1 VLNGSIMVPLEGT
14 AGATQNPAQPAWQVV
29 MRDLKSGCATIAHH
43 ALLVLG
49 AFAIG
54 TLVLMFIKPELA
66 DHIQQLSPYS
76 SEIAAQA
83 DDAADADPLPLVA
96 VAAAAEPAPPPAALP
111 VAAAASNAKPVAG
124 ADPQQQR
131 VTQWLSRRY
140 RVAHDA
146 TKMLVA
152 ASYSTASDMKLDP
165 LLILAVMAI
174 ESGLNP
180 FAESP
185 VGAQGLM
192 QVMSKVHHEKFQN
205 LGGVKA
211 ALNPVANIKVG
222 ALILKDYVT
231 RSGSVEGGL
240 KMYVG
245 AAAFDSDAGYGSK
258 VLAEYR
264 RLKDVA
270 AGKKVSIMTA
280 RATPKPRPAQPAASE
295 VPVEAENRATP
306 QPQPQ
311 QSQLSHDQG
320 AAQTAA
326 L

>member
-1 VLNGSIMVPLEGT
+1 MLNGSIMVPLEGT
-14 AGATQNPAQPAWQVV
+14 AGATQNPAQPAWQVF
-29 MRDLKSGCATIAHH
+29 MRDLKSGCATIAHY

-83 DDAADADPLPLVA
+83 DDAADADALPLVLT
-96 VAAAAEPAPPPAALP
+96 AAEPAPPATMLP
-111 VAAAASNAKPVAG
+111 VAAPAGNVKPVAS

-270 AGKKVSIMTA
+270 AGKKVSTITA
-280 RATPKPRPAQPAASE
+280 RAAPKPRPAQATASE
-295 VPVEAENRATP
+295 VPAEAENRATP

>member
-1 VLNGSIMVPLEGT
+1 MLNGSIMVPLEST
-14 AGATQNPAQPAWQVV
+14 AGGTQHPAQPAWQVL
-29 MRDLKSGCATIAHH
+29 RDLKSSCATIAHH
-43 ALLVLG
+43 ALLILG
-49 AFAIG
+49 AVAIG

-76 SEIAAQA
+76 SELAAEA
-83 DDAADADPLPLVA
+83 DDAADADPLPLVL
-96 VAAAAEPAPPPAALP
+96 AAAEPAPPAAALP
-111 VAAAASNAKPVAG
+111 VAAPAGDAKPVAG

-140 RVAHDA
+140 RVAYDA

-152 ASYSTASDMKLDP
+152 ASYSTAGDMKLDP

-270 AGKKVSIMTA
+270 AGKKVPTMTA
-280 RATPKPRPAQPAASE
+280 RATPKPRPAQPAAGE
-295 VPVEAENRATP
+295 VPAEAENRATP

-311 QSQLSHDQG
+311 QSQLSHGQG